1 MKDRINI
8 MSDFIHHHPEHVL
21 FVLLLISQISHLGTT
36 NISRRQMRIVLYYFV
51 EGIAEG
57 AASGFSVFA
66 IAMGINHTSFYLAM
80 RRNVLAAG
88 FSERVQA

>member
-1 MKDRINI
+1 MWM
-8 MSDFIHHHPEHVL
+8 MSVL
-21 FVLLLISQISHLGTT
+21 GEDEYLQFYSSLIRKASLSFSLFCLWAPSFFFFLLG
-36 NISRRQMRIVLYYFV
+36 IVLYYFV
-51 EGIAEG
+51 EGITEG
-57 AASGFSVFA
+57 AASGFLVFA